1 MWRKENTF
9 ALLVGMQIDT
19 TNMEKY
25 SAGLIT
31 KLCLAFATPWT
42 GVHPVFLSMGSS
54 RQEYWSE
61 LPLPSQDPGIKPGSP
76 ALQADSL
83 PTELQ
88 GKPLLSWRSIE
99 IPLKTRNKTNI

>member
-76 ALQADSL
+76 ALQADSCIAGRFF
-83 PTELQ
+83 TD
-88 GKPLLSWRSIE
+88 
-99 IPLKTRNKTNI
+99 